1 MSGYEDQIHGTPG
14 SRVLDRPHGLH
25 RTHRHRR
32 PCARREWR
40 AAAKGRKVRDVH
52 RARATRSAGLLGQHD
67 LRRERMPLA
76 RRWHLR
82 LRLPRLSRR
91 QLARLEVHDLHRAR
105 ATRSTGLL
113 GQHDRRR
120 ERMPLPCRRN
130 VQLRLSR
137 LPRRRAKS
145 KGRRRERSEFHGG
158 RERAKSMGRRRER
171 SEFHGGRERTKSM
184 GRRRER
190 SGRTLIFAE
199 AHGSSLEP
207 PSVDPGEGLA
217 FPRLSAHSRHESQLP
232 IAAHIN

>member
-171 SEFHGGRERTKSM
+171 S
-184 GRRRER
+184 
-190 SGRTLIFAE
+190 GRTLIFAE